1 MLRPVVPMFGLPI
14 YAIDGKIGTFFDIY
28 FNDSAWNI
36 ELMVIEVTDFL
47 FDRHVLVSPSSF
59 FIDAD
64 GALHVRLTMGQ
75 VRRRPDYDGDGSVP
89 ERFGDNGGMPL
100 SQLSDDA
107 MEESLFPHLRSMRT
121 LLAHQCAIH
130 GRDAETVEDFIVD
143 DSTWRVEH
151 LVSGQGGFPCQEG
164 KRKVPVAQIGKIDL
178 REAVIYT
185 KLSQEMPR
193 SGEAPV
199 AEDLTRTGAYASES
213 RK

>member
-1 MLRPVVPMFGLPI
+1 MFVRLSYRCCKSDSYFAKVVNSALPEHWDGGVELALPIVSPAIGLIFAAPFKTRSSSGAILSAKENGVMLRPVVPMFGLPI

-36 ELMVIEVTDFL
+36 ELMVIEVTDLL

-107 MEESLFPHLRSMRT
+107 MVGKPFPPFTEHAHASCASMRYS
-121 LLAHQCAIH
+121 
-130 GRDAETVEDFIVD
+130 R
-143 DSTWRVEH
+143 
-151 LVSGQGGFPCQEG
+151 SGCGNGGGFHC
-164 KRKVPVAQIGKIDL
+164 
-178 REAVIYT
+178 
-185 KLSQEMPR
+185 
-193 SGEAPV
+193 
-199 AEDLTRTGAYASES
+199 
-213 RK
+213 